1 MSASR
6 GDERRVLEEY
16 LKERGL
22 KMTGQRETVLE
33 VFLKLERHV
42 SAEELLAAARKLDPS
57 IGQAT
62 VFRSIKLFSEA
73 GLARDACSDDGTK
86 RYEHAYRHE
95 HHDHLV
101 CLDCGAI
108 IEFRDP
114 AIEKAQDAVYRK
126 HGYKPAGHQMELQ
139 GYCPAC
145 AKKKTAKRSD

>member
-6 GDERRVLEEY
+6 GDERRVLEQY
-16 LKERGL
+16 LRDRGL

-33 VFLKLERHV
+33 AFLKLERHV
-42 SAEELLAAARKLDPS
+42 SAEELLSAVRKIDPS

-62 VFRSIKLFSEA
+62 VFRSIKLFSDA
-73 GLARDACSDDGTK
+73 GLAREACSDDGMR

-101 CLDCGAI
+101 CLGCGAVV
-108 IEFRDP
+108 EFNDP
-114 AIEKAQDAVYRK
+114 AIEKAQDAIYRK
-126 HGYKPAGHQMELQ
+126 HGYKQAGHQLELR

-145 AKKKTAKRSD
+145 ARKRPGK